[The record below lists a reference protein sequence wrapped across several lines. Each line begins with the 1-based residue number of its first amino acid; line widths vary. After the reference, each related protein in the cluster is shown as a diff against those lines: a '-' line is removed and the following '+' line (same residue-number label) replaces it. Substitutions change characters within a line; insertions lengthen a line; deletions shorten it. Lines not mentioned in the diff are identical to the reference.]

1 MTQGMS
7 KCGRIG
13 QSESAKKKRKYY
25 KLVSLHIRE
34 YFYSGGGFRVVM
46 TRYNR
51 KMGVPNIRI
60 RSGRISTLAEAIKWR
75 ESHVPSAMKSGP
87 KFTGL
92 YTPERARMLIR
103 DRYERLKAA
112 HKCVDCMDL
121 IPKKDRGHVTC
132 LECRRIKRLKF
143 HQRKSERVR

>member
-1 MTQGMS
+1 MS
-7 KCGRIG
+7 
-13 QSESAKKKRKYY
+13 ENAKYY
-25 KLVSLHIRE
+25 KTVEPHIRQYIE
-34 YFYSGGGFRVVM
+34 GGEFKVVIA
-46 TRYNR
+46 RYNR
-51 KMGVPNIRI
+51 KFSKNLSI
-60 RSGRISTLAEAIKWR
+60 RSGRIKTLDEAKKWR
-75 ESHVPSAMKSGP
+75 DDRIPSAMKSGP